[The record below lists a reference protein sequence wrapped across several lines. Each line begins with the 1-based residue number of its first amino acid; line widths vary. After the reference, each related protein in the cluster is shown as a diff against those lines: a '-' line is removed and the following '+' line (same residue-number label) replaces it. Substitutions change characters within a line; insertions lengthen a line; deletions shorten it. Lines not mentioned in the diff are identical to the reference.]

1 MIPAD
6 ELAAQVRLSEEI
18 IAEVIA
24 EERAARRR
32 DARTV
37 PIAPLAMGE
46 VNGQAERDRR
56 AELTPAAT
64 AEELAA
70 PHVPDFLDED
80 EVTVPYAA
88 TPIR

>member
-1 MIPAD
+1 VIPAD
-6 ELAAQVRLSEEI
+6 ELAEQIRFSEKV

-64 AEELAA
+64 DEELAA
-70 PHVPDFLDED
+70 PHVSDYLDD
-80 EVTVPYAA
+80 EEITIPFAAVPK
-88 TPIR
+88 